1 MPAVQLLMIAR
12 ELIAFN
18 SEVATI
24 ITRADIKIHF
34 SLESKYKIMRK
45 QYLRRLQRT
54 YVSI

>member
-1 MPAVQLLMIAR
+1 MIAR